1 MCILLGESIFAS
13 SLIVCIFFFFHFES
27 VRFSTHECEKNTNHM
42 KMTPQK
48 LNSVNAPEG
57 CVLKNYAI
65 FLSQALDDDLS
76 GLITISDEIC
86 FQS

>member
-13 SLIVCIFFFFHFES
+13 SLIVFFLFHLES

-48 LNSVNAPEG
+48 LNSVNVPEG

-65 FLSQALDDDLS
+65 FYTEALDEDLS
-76 GLITISDEIC
+76 RLITIGDVIC
-86 FQS
+86 FHS